1 MKLCKKICII
11 YGLLALSFQF
21 VIAATATEE
30 LFFTQLQAIKAQM
43 PKAAEKYIE
52 EIKRLEKANSD
63 AALVDMI
70 ASRQERNPVEAYKI
84 DRGEVLLRKYSGK
97 IGEREV
103 SFFVQIY
110 KKNITHGVIA
120 LPNEPMIPFKI
131 TKNKKA
137 KIGFNFPYS
146 STMDMDIDIDLNLNQ
161 NLELQVGIKKQKLAT
176 FAPQC
181 PATKVCSYVRD
192 YVEGSYSRYND
203 FLYFPDL
210 QIMILSSDDGFTAT
224 KAQSLQEAR
233 EKKEIDEYSQY
244 RDSPVLLFINDTYIS
259 FSNLYGSGSMGESIS
274 EGVLFDIKTKKL
286 LNTGGVDKLP
296 KSLARKYIT
305 GENDSIRDFEY
316 SGLFYYYSYYRDGI
330 CPATF
335 DEETGERIA
344 VDCSVDNRAVIPIEE
359 LKPYLKAGVYDYL
372 IGKSPT
378 PPKALLQTPKVRD
391 F

>member
-1 MKLCKKICII
+1 
-11 YGLLALSFQF
+11 
-21 VIAATATEE
+21 
-30 LFFTQLQAIKAQM
+30 M
-43 PKAAEKYIE
+43 PKAAEKYI
-52 EIKRLEKANSD
+52 KNLSADPLSLMLMKQNSTDGQGAQEKWNTQ
-63 AALVDMI
+63 
-70 ASRQERNPVEAYKI
+70 SRQEFDDFNYNYSDN
-84 DRGEVLLRKYSGK
+84 DRDILDTLKGEVLLRKYSGK

-192 YVEGSYSRYND
+192 YVEGVDDKRYERYNE

-210 QIMILSSDDGFTAT
+210 QIMILSRDSQIMILSSDDDGFTAI

-233 EKKEIDEYSQY
+233 EKKEIDGYNQECN
-244 RDSPVLLFINDTYIS
+244 SPVLLFINDTYIS
-259 FSNLYGSGSMGESIS
+259 FGNWYSSGGMTEYIGKNT
-274 EGVLFDIKTKKL
+274 GVLFDIKTKKL

-296 KSLARKYIT
+296 KSLARKYIKDY
-305 GENDSIRDFEY
+305 NDSIIDFAY
-316 SGLFYYYSYYRDGI
+316 SGLFYYYDHEVMGR
-330 CPATF
+330 CPNI
-335 DEETGERIA
+335 DEETGEA
-344 VDCSVDNRAVIPIEE
+344 TTWGFCHNDYQAVIPIEE

-378 PPKALLQTPKVRD
+378 PPKALQTPKVRD